1 MLLSQSGRGRNTQSF
16 CSHVPRFLDFLL
28 LQIWCISVVESN
40 RISPPPHQFS
50 SVFFLDVPFRQN
62 LLLARQFAA
71 PQVFVSCPPMVVTP
85 TRGVQRI
92 SLPCCTAETVGNV
105 FMSRSVC
112 RRFSPINFNFNG
124 PLLLAAGYNEVD
136 TLRKQSLQIT
146 DSIALKNLTGVLSG
160 TETDSKTQWRRI
172 VGNRIC
178 SWPLSQDDDLALRD
192 SLETGYE
199 PPFHILER
207 QGINRDDLFWDVT
220 AGTLRVARPHAVASI
235 PDSDWRTY
243 FLGTGSMYSTA
254 TRGTSSFVFQ
264 GGSSGESWLFDC
276 GEGTQLC
283 AQKTGVRIG
292 KIRRIFVTHL
302 HGDHC
307 LGIPS
312 FLALLSGAHESAGTM
327 DRVIDIVGPEGLRTL
342 LRCCLWQTQ
351 MKRCHPFRVHE
362 LLEVRGES
370 KRRRFAERP
379 PEVPRLPFELPDEEN
394 IRPDSDGRY
403 TVLDLPE
410 IRVVAAPI
418 AVCCSQTYFRSIR
431 PAVNS
436 CWLWDKTNG
445 FFFLLLARLIVVV
458 SDAFAVR
465 NDGCRFCFSF
475 V

>member
-1 MLLSQSGRGRNTQSF
+1 
-16 CSHVPRFLDFLL
+16 
-28 LQIWCISVVESN
+28 
-40 RISPPPHQFS
+40 
-50 SVFFLDVPFRQN
+50 
-62 LLLARQFAA
+62 
-71 PQVFVSCPPMVVTP
+71 
-85 TRGVQRI
+85 
-92 SLPCCTAETVGNV
+92 
-105 FMSRSVC
+105 
-112 RRFSPINFNFNG
+112 
-124 PLLLAAGYNEVD
+124 
-136 TLRKQSLQIT
+136 
-146 DSIALKNLTGVLSG
+146 
-160 TETDSKTQWRRI
+160 
-172 VGNRIC
+172 
-178 SWPLSQDDDLALRD
+178 
-192 SLETGYE
+192 
-199 PPFHILER
+199 
-207 QGINRDDLFWDVT
+207 
-220 AGTLRVARPHAVASI
+220 
-235 PDSDWRTY
+235 
-243 FLGTGSMYSTA
+243 
-254 TRGTSSFVFQ
+254 
-264 GGSSGESWLFDC
+264 
-276 GEGTQLC
+276 
-283 AQKTGVRIG
+283 
-292 KIRRIFVTHL
+292 
-302 HGDHC
+302 
-307 LGIPS
+307 
-312 FLALLSGAHESAGTM
+312 M